1 MEATSAVPSNLV
13 PKYFI
18 IMFTSHPFIF
28 QSTCGP
34 PTVGAPL
41 EKLFSPIDS
50 LEIVDC
56 V

>member
-1 MEATSAVPSNLV
+1 MEATSAVPSNL
-13 PKYFI
+13 KYFI

-28 QSTCGP
+28 QSTCGA

-50 LEIVDC
+50 LEIVCDC